1 MYGSTPPGGRFT
13 KVRFGFRF
21 VFFFWFS
28 FMTLRFSETL
38 WLWKWGISLLARSS
52 MGRSGSGEREKR
64 RAWLLQSRIRNLNS
78 ASSSPCGSS
87 STEIPLSSRMTHDCM
102 LPVSFPIELLHKTNK
117 RKLFL
122 SDWCIDRSRYRNNPL
137 QQSEVAFVSKRSF
150 SKWWSLLASVSSSP
164 SHPPHP
170 SFLFFALVPMIF
182 STNSRGNASY
192 AS

>member
-1 MYGSTPPGGRFT
+1 MYGSTSPGGRFT

-21 VFFFWFS
+21 VL
-28 FMTLRFSETL
+28 TLRFSETL

-64 RAWLLQSRIRNLNS
+64 RAWLLQSRIRNLNF

-87 STEIPLSSRMTHDCM
+87 STEIPLSSRMTYDCM
-102 LPVSFPIELLHKTNK
+102 LPVSFPIDLLHKTNK
-117 RKLFL
+117 RKLTW

-170 SFLFFALVPMIF
+170 SFLFLLSPHRF
-182 STNSRGNASY
+182 SRRTRAETRPTQ
-192 AS
+192 AK

>member
-1 MYGSTPPGGRFT
+1 MYGSIPLRGADSLRYGL
-13 KVRFGFRF
+13 
-21 VFFFWFS
+21 VFFLWFS
-28 FMTLRFSETL
+28 FMTLHFSETL
-38 WLWKWGISLLARSS
+38 WLWKWGIRLLARSS
-52 MGRSGSGEREKR
+52 MERSGSGEREKR

-87 STEIPLSSRMTHDCM
+87 STEVPLSFRMTHDCM

-150 SKWWSLLASVSSSP
+150 SKWWSLLASVFC
-164 SHPPHP
+164 
-170 SFLFFALVPMIF
+170 FLFSF
-182 STNSRGNASY
+182 SYKLLYKYVRYRSPVYEGYGFHRPG
-192 AS
+192 